1 MPSHPATLIE
11 AAPLPEGWQARARLR
26 CGCEVVLTVPA
37 DRIVETLEGLKILVG
52 KYPCPVDHL
61 PKK

>member
-11 AAPLPEGWQARARLR
+11 AARLADGWQVRARLR
-26 CGCEVVLTVPA
+26 CGCEVALTVPA
-37 DRIVETLEGLKILVG
+37 DRLVETVDGGRILVG
-52 KYPCPVDHL
+52 KYPCPVDHV